1 MARNETAAHPVL
13 RKPRAAKPLR
23 RNLAPVQQDLREL
36 PKRPIDIEEVIV
48 RIRAAVQPFPKA
60 ALFELYDKGFTT
72 VFEQLVACI
81 ISIRTL
87 DEVTVPTAEQLF
99 EAARTPEHIARMT
112 PVQIDRLIRQCTFH
126 EAKSRSIH
134 KIAVEAETKYGGE
147 LPCDDAVL
155 TELPGVG
162 PKCANLA
169 LGISCGQG
177 GIGVD

>member
-13 RKPRAAKPLR
+13 RKPRAAKPLGK
-23 RNLAPVQQDLREL
+23 NLAPVQQDLREL

-99 EAARTPEHIARMT
+99 EAARTPEQVARMT
-112 PVQIDRLIRQCTFH
+112 PVQIDRLILGNARFTRR
-126 EAKSRSIH
+126 SRGPS
-134 KIAVEAETKYGGE
+134 TK
-147 LPCDDAVL
+147 LPWK
-155 TELPGVG
+155 
-162 PKCANLA
+162 PKRNTGA
-169 LGISCGQG
+169 SCP
-177 GIGVD
+177 VMMRC